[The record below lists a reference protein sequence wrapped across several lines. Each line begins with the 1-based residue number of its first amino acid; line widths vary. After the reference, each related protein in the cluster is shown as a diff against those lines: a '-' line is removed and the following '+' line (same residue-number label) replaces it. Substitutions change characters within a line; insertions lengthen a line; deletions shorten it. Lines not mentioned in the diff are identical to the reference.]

1 MVEAHS
7 PTGNPP
13 ISRYGPKFLKKPNF
27 VWEIGFFRDFCH
39 APPVPH
45 CTPIFTAW
53 SGPMGANIRLK
64 FQAPTRHSSLAFCAP
79 FSPGKHF
86 FYQGDF
92 VFLITRSGNHQ
103 NGWFLSHFATM
114 AVGNLPSKREF
125 LIVNRFPKNRQFQ
138 SGDFLKNLATFCLG
152 RFFFQRKTLPS
163 E

>member
-45 CTPIFTAW
+45 CTPIFTAR

-125 LIVNRFPKNRQFQ
+125 LIVNRFPKKSPVSIWRFFEK
-138 SGDFLKNLATFCLG
+138 SGDFLFGQVFLSKKDPA
-152 RFFFQRKTLPS
+152 Q
-163 E
+163 